1 MYSVNGVPLD
11 NPSLGWILRAPTK
24 PLSTL
29 SFERASLTSAGRD
42 GVVAGL
48 PATTGPVSLRFV
60 VQTARANLETLIA
73 VFGAGGTLALTSNA
87 VRQVEFETLSHTP
100 EGYGPADA
108 IVDATFLI
116 RLPGV
121 FWRDISQST
130 KTSPLAAA
138 SVAVSVFGGISA
150 PVTDAVI
157 RVQGA
162 ATGIQIADSSGAWL
176 TLPNVAAGQWLRFDS
191 ASGKAF
197 VTTSDTWSGGT
208 DVSGQVDFGGPRG
221 VFEIA
226 PILTPGNPSVRF
238 GQVAVTTAT
247 RSGASVDVRGKAAY
261 VL

>member
-29 SFERASLTSAGRD
+29 SYERASLASGGRD

-60 VQTARANLETLIA
+60 VQSARANLETLIA
-73 VFGAGGTLALTSNA
+73 VFGAGGTLALTASSG
-87 VRQVEFETLSHTP
+87 RQVEFETLSHTP
-100 EGYGPADA
+100 EGFGPADA
-108 IVDATFLI
+108 VVDATFLI
-116 RLPGV
+116 RLPGA
-121 FWRDISQST
+121 FWRDITQST

-150 PVTDAVI
+150 PVADAVI

-162 ATGIQIADSSGAWL
+162 ATAIQVTDSSGAWVV
-176 TLPNVAAGQWLRFDS
+176 LPNVAAGQWARFDS

-221 VFEIA
+221 VFEITPA
-226 PILTPGNPSVRF
+226 LTPGNPTLRF
-238 GQVAVTTAT
+238 GQLTVTTAS
-247 RSGASVDVRGKAAY
+247 RNGASVDVRGKAAY

>member
-11 NPSLGWILRAPTK
+11 NPSLGWILRSPTK

-29 SFERASLTSAGRD
+29 TYERASIESAGRD

-48 PATTGPVSLRFV
+48 PATTGPVTLRFV

-73 VFGAGGTLALTSNA
+73 VFGAGGRLTLTASA
-87 VRQVEFETLSHTP
+87 GREVQFETLSHTP

-121 FWRDISQST
+121 FWRDIAQT
-130 KTSPLAAA
+130 TETSPLTAA
-138 SVAVSVFGGISA
+138 SVIVSAFGGISA
-150 PVTDAVI
+150 PVADAVI

-162 ATGIQIADSSGAWL
+162 ATAIQITDSSGAWV

>member
-11 NPSLGWILRAPTK
+11 NPSLGWILRSPTK

-29 SFERASLTSAGRD
+29 TYGRASIESVGRD

-48 PATTGPVSLRFV
+48 PATTGPVTLRFV

-73 VFGAGGTLALTSNA
+73 AFGAGGVLALTASTGRE
-87 VRQVEFETLSHTP
+87 VQFETLSFTP
-100 EGYGPADA
+100 EGFGAADA

-116 RLPGV
+116 RLPAA
-121 FWRDISQST
+121 FWRDIT
-130 KTSPLAAA
+130 AKTETAALTAA

-150 PVTDAVI
+150 PVADAII

-162 ATGIQIADSSGAWL
+162 ATAIQVTDSSGAWA
-176 TLPNVAAGQWLRFDS
+176 TLPNVAAGQWVRFEA

-197 VTTSDTWSGGT
+197 ITTTNTWAGGT

-226 PILTPGNPSVRF
+226 PSLTPGNPAVRF
-238 GQVAVTTAT
+238 GQVAVTTASRT
-247 RSGASVDVRGKAAY
+247 GAAVDVRGKAAY